1 MKKLSRTE
9 NSIRNISV
17 SLFGYFFNTLLTFVC
32 RVIFV
37 RCLSQDYLGLNGLF
51 SNILSILSL
60 SELGISTAIGY
71 ALYKPI
77 VDDDQNK
84 IASVMKFFGQ
94 AYRLIG
100 LFIVIT
106 GLALIPFLDVLITE
120 TPDIAINIPLLYI
133 VFLFNTVIG
142 YFVGYEG
149 ILLSASQRNYAVL
162 SINYALL
169 FVQSIIQI
177 AVLLITHNYL
187 LYLFVHSATLIVSNV
202 LVARKTKRVYPC
214 LVQKNI
220 SPLSKEETT
229 TLRKNVYALMVTK
242 VSGTLVN
249 NTDNIA
255 ITYFDGLV
263 TTGIASNYQLF
274 ISILTSIL
282 AQIFSGLS
290 ASIGNL
296 NAQADDRV
304 KHSFFNVVNL
314 SNFWFFGWGTI
325 GIIFVSS
332 DLVRLCFGE
341 NYILGFEIPMILA
354 INFYMVGMQNAVWT
368 YKSTLGLFRQGRY
381 LLLVTAALN
390 LIGDIILG
398 RAYGMFGIF
407 MATAIARLVTNTWYD
422 PYVVFKYGLHA
433 NPLKYLIQYLH
444 YLLILVGTALVCWF
458 FCAMINTG
466 IFATVV
472 LKVLIC
478 TIVPNAIFLIAFHRT
493 EEFRYLC
500 GKLSPY
506 MRKLISLVRKR

>member
-1 MKKLSRTE
+1 MKNLSRTE

-32 RVIFV
+32 RIVFV

-77 VDDDQNK
+77 VDNDQEK
-84 IASVMKFFGQ
+84 IASIMKFFGQ

-100 LFIVIT
+100 TFIVIS
-106 GLALIPFLDVLITE
+106 GLGLIPFLDILITE

-149 ILLSASQRNYAVL
+149 ILLSASQQNYAVL

-177 AVLLITHNYL
+177 VVLQITHNYL
-187 LYLFVHSATLIVSNV
+187 FYLIVHSVTLIVSNV
-202 LVARKTKRVYPC
+202 LVAKKTKREYPC
-214 LVQKNI
+214 VGQKDI

-229 TLRKNVYALMVTK
+229 ALRKNVYALMVIK
-242 VSGTLVN
+242 ISGTLVN

-255 ITYFDGLV
+255 ITYFGGLV

-296 NAQADDRV
+296 NAQADGRV
-304 KHSFFNVVNL
+304 KYSFFKVVNL
-314 SNFWFFGWGTI
+314 SNFWLFGWGTI

-332 DLVRLCFGE
+332 DLVRLFYGE
-341 NYILGFEIPMILA
+341 KYVLGFEIPIILA

-368 YKSTLGLFRQGRY
+368 YKTTLGLFRQGKY
-381 LLLVTAALN
+381 LLLLTAALN
-390 LIGDIILG
+390 LIGDVFWG
-398 RAYGMFGIF
+398 RRYGLFGIF
-407 MATAIARLVTNTWYD
+407 MATAIARLMTNTWYD
-422 PYVVFKYGLHA
+422 PYVVFKYGLRV
-433 NPLKYLIQYLH
+433 NPLKYLIQFIY
-444 YLLILVGTALVCWF
+444 YLLILGGTALVCWL
-458 FCAMINTG
+458 CCSMVNTG
-466 IFATVV
+466 IFTTVV

-478 TIVPNAIFLIAFHRT
+478 TIVPNFIFLIAFHRT

-506 MRKLISLVRKR
+506 IRKLIDFVRKR